1 MHRYIVVNN
10 LMAVFLH
17 HYMNNKH

>member
-1 MHRYIVVNN
+1 VRRYIVVNN

-17 HYMNNKH
+17 HYMNNKN